1 MTNNYEHPRGEQVE
15 YRSASRRNDTRSILR
30 SRTVQGVLVLAA
42 ALQGA
47 TAMAR
52 HQQTEQ
58 KLTAASPAALAAMPL
73 QPVLVERQD
82 STAGDSAAAD
92 STAAAAD
99 QKAEKAAAGETDEKA
114 KVQALAAKYRAKGYN
129 VTPTM
134 AEAIHAAAVE
144 AGIAPEV
151 AFGLVRTE
159 SAFRNSATSH
169 VGAIG
174 LTQLMPATARWLEPG
189 TTRRDLRDPETNARI
204 GFRYLA
210 RLIDRYDGDTR
221 LALTAYNRGP
231 GTVDRVLRRGGDPDN
246 GYADKV
252 LLGR

>member
-1 MTNNYEHPRGEQVE
+1 MTNNYEHTRGEQAE
-15 YRSASRRNDTRSILR
+15 YRSASRRNDARSILR
-30 SRTVQGVLVLAA
+30 SRTVQGVLALAA

-47 TAMAR
+47 TAVAR
-52 HQQTEQ
+52 HEQAEQ
-58 KLTAASPAALAAMPL
+58 KLTAASPAALSAMPL
-73 QPVLVERQD
+73 QPVLVARH
-82 STAGDSAAAD
+82 DSATD
-92 STAAAAD
+92 AAAAAE
-99 QKAEKAAAGETDEKA
+99 QKAEKASADEPDEKV

-129 VTPTM
+129 VTPTL
-134 AEAIHAAAVE
+134 AEAIHDAATE

-159 SAFRNSATSH
+159 SAFKNSATSH

-189 TTRRDLRDPETNARI
+189 TTRKDLRDPETNARI